1 MSRYPALATL
11 AALAALIVGLLIALM
26 GGLVATSGPAFHVAA
41 FIAVALAV
49 GAATGAWWVYGRR
62 GWIGPA
68 ATVGAVLMVVA
79 GLRALASS
87 DSQASMGLAAA
98 QLAAALLATALFLY
112 AATEAR
118 AASLGTTTAR
128 NAAGRDT
135 YPRLALL
142 TTVGTFFL
150 ALVTP
155 FLAATAGESPSILQ
169 GLDWALITVVGI
181 FAALILY
188 ETYQKRPG
196 TGLIPLAWAVVILFA
211 GFAVLGLA
219 PASAAPLPWLHA
231 AFGILLYGASAMLT
245 VDAYRTPAP
254 RPGVP
259 AYRPAGDAVPATLAV
274 NTTPSPAPFTPLSPS
289 GIPAATLIMP
299 QPDATARSLRST
311 IGVYV
316 TLTKP
321 RIIVLLL
328 ITTWAAMWIASP
340 TPPSAWL
347 VLWTMIGGY
356 LAAGGANAINMYM
369 DRDIDRLMGRTAR
382 RPLPSQQLEPN
393 KALAF
398 GVTLGVLSFVVMA
411 IFVNLLSAVL
421 SIIGLLFYVF
431 VYTGWLKRTT
441 TQNIVIGGA
450 AGAIPP
456 LVGWAAATGS
466 LSLAAVWLFAI
477 IFYWTPPH
485 FWALALVRQADYARA
500 GVPMLPVVKGEPE
513 AYRQIFLYSILLV
526 AISVMLVPLR
536 AMGYIYLGLA
546 LGLGGVFLWYA
557 YKLMREG
564 GHAAAWKLYKY
575 SLLYL
580 ALIFAA
586 MVLDHVLLWGL
597 PSALVTILWP

>member
-11 AALAALIVGLLIALM
+11 AALAALIVGLLTAQM
-26 GGLVATSGPAFHVAA
+26 GGIVATSDSTFHLAA
-41 FIAVALAV
+41 LTAVTLAV
-49 GAATGAWWVYGRR
+49 GTAAGAWWLYGRR
-62 GWIGPA
+62 GWIGAA
-68 ATVGAVLMVVA
+68 ATAGAALMVAA
-79 GLRALASS
+79 GLRALASP
-87 DSQASMGLAAA
+87 DIQASPGLAAV

-118 AASLGTTTAR
+118 AANLGAKDAR
-128 NAAGRDT
+128 HAPGRDT
-135 YPRLALL
+135 YSRLTLL
-142 TTVGTFFL
+142 TTVGAFFL
-150 ALVTP
+150 ALATP
-155 FLAATAGESPSILQ
+155 FLSVTAGYGPSILP
-169 GLDWALITVVGI
+169 GIEWALTTVVGI
-181 FAALILY
+181 FAALVLY

-196 TGLIPLAWAVVILFA
+196 TGLIPLAWAVVVLFA

-219 PASAAPLPWLHA
+219 PASAAPLSWLHA

-245 VDAYRTPAP
+245 VDAYQTPAP
-254 RPGVP
+254 RPGIP
-259 AYRPAGDAVPATLAV
+259 AYRTADDALPASLAV
-274 NTTPSPAPFTPLSPS
+274 NVATAPAPFTPLSPS
-289 GIPAATLIMP
+289 ASSAATLIMP
-299 QPDATARSLRST
+299 QPDATARSLRAT
-311 IGVYV
+311 IGIYV

-328 ITTWAAMWIASP
+328 ITTWAAMWIAAP

-347 VLWTMIGGY
+347 VVWTMIGGY
-356 LAAGGANAINMYM
+356 LAAGGANALNMYM

-382 RPLPSQQLEPN
+382 RPLPSQQLEPR
-393 KALAF
+393 KALIF
-398 GVTLGVLSFVVMA
+398 GVTLGVLSFAVMTV
-411 IFVNLLSAVL
+411 FVNLLSAVL
-421 SIIGLLFYVF
+421 SIAGLLFYVF
-431 VYTGWLKRTT
+431 VYTSWLKRST

-466 LSLAAVWLFAI
+466 LSLAALWLFAI

-513 AYRQIFLYSILLV
+513 TYRQIFLYSVLMV
-526 AISVMLVPLR
+526 AISVMLVPLH

-546 LGLGGVFLWYA
+546 LGLGGIFVWYA
-557 YKLMREG
+557 YKLMRVG

-597 PSALVTILWP
+597 PSTLVTILWP

>member
-1 MSRYPALATL
+1 MSRYPTLATL
-11 AALAALIVGLLIALM
+11 AALSALIVGLLIALM

-49 GAATGAWWVYGRR
+49 GAAASAWWVFGRR

-68 ATVGAVLMVVA
+68 ATAGAVLMVVA
-79 GLRALASS
+79 GLRALASP
-87 DSQASMGLAAA
+87 DAQASMGLAAA

-142 TTVGTFFL
+142 TTIGAFFL

-169 GLDWALITVVGI
+169 GLDWALITIVGI
-181 FAALILY
+181 FAALVLY

-196 TGLIPLAWAVVILFA
+196 TGLIPLAWAVVVLFA

-254 RPGVP
+254 RPGVS

-274 NTTPSPAPFTPLSPS
+274 NVSTAPAPFTPLSPS

-311 IGVYV
+311 IGAYV

-382 RPLPSQQLEPN
+382 RPLPSQQMEPN

-411 IFVNLLSAVL
+411 VFVNLLSAVL

-513 AYRQIFLYSILLV
+513 TYRQIFLYSILLV

-546 LGLGGVFLWYA
+546 LGLGGIFLWYA

-597 PSALVTILWP
+597 PSTLVTILWP